1 VVAQSTNPVAYAP
14 HLRRSLLPGVPARRI
29 LFTFAMGD
37 QSMPNPST
45 TTILRAGNLAD
56 RAVLYRH
63 DLAFAEIPG
72 LPKDPH
78 LFTVGIGNIA
88 FRNIALEAQRQV
100 AIFFASD
107 GTLIIQPAPARFFEV
122 PMSSPPPENLNY
134 IP

>member
-1 VVAQSTNPVAYAP
+1 
-14 HLRRSLLPGVPARRI
+14 
-29 LFTFAMGD
+29 
-37 QSMPNPST
+37 MPNPST
-45 TTILRAGNLAD
+45 TAILRAGDLAD

-63 DLAFAEIPG
+63 DLAFAETPT

-107 GTLIIQPAPARFFEV
+107 GAVIIQPEPARFFEV
-122 PMSSPPPENLNY
+122 PMSSPLPEGLNY